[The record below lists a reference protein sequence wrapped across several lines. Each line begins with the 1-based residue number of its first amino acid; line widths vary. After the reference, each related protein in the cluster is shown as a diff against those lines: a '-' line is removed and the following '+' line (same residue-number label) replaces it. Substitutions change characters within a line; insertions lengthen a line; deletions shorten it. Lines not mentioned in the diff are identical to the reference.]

1 MNARYTSGMARSF
14 ALSTAKN
21 TLTVPQHT
29 EASFDRAQTEHRRV
43 LAITFGEPPPV
54 KKVYKLIH
62 SQT

>member
-1 MNARYTSGMARSF
+1 MARSF
-14 ALSTAKN
+14 ALSAAKN

-29 EASFDRAQTEHRRV
+29 EASFDRAQPEHRRV

-62 SQT
+62 SQS